1 MIGAEVQT
9 AIETKIERSSAPQRR
24 VGVARVAGLLS
35 VAVFIA
41 SFWGAMLMLL
51 SPLTGMSF
59 STAIVIGSLIG
70 LFCGVM
76 VGLVTLRSR

>member
-9 AIETKIERSSAPQRR
+9 AIETKIERSSASRRR

-35 VAVFIA
+35 VAVFIG

-51 SPLTGMSF
+51 SPLTGMSL
-59 STAIVIGSLIG
+59 STVIVIGSLIG